1 MAITHHP
8 DALGQGR
15 LDPGLHE
22 LHPGGIHQ
30 QQLGFYGEALV
41 VHLLDDGAHPL
52 RQGGAARLTSALDP
66 VDAMGMQIVG
76 HITHR
81 GALPCPFQ
89 SFNHDKFRH

>member
-1 MAITHHP
+1 MPVPHHP
-8 DALGQGR
+8 ATLSQRR
-15 LDPGLHE
+15 LDPGFHE

-52 RQGGAARLTSALDP
+52 RQGGAARFTGALDP

-76 HITHR
+76 HIAHR

>member
-8 DALGQGR
+8 DALGQRR

-52 RQGGAARLTSALDP
+52 RQGVPPGSRVHSILLMPWACR
-66 VDAMGMQIVG
+66 
-76 HITHR
+76 
-81 GALPCPFQ
+81 
-89 SFNHDKFRH
+89 